1 MKHTHVGNFP
11 LKIPDAL
18 QLGIKHYVMGVE
30 GCPPTLV
37 DKTSECP
44 QGLLSPSASGQ
55 QPFLPLQMSSPPPI
69 QMSATIHRNYREPPI
84 GRNSCSHTWHLC
96 VQTIN
101 ESEVLDLYVIDTP
114 ESAVHRLC
122 ITLHKQRCH
131 AVGTRAYVNGGMQT

>member
-1 MKHTHVGNFP
+1 MKHTHVGNFS

-55 QPFLPLQMSSPPPI
+55 QPFLPLQMSSPPPFKCQPPFI
-69 QMSATIHRNYREPPI
+69 ETIENRQLAEIP
-84 GRNSCSHTWHLC
+84 
-96 VQTIN
+96 V
-101 ESEVLDLYVIDTP
+101 VIP
-114 ESAVHRLC
+114 GIYAC
-122 ITLHKQRCH
+122 KQ
-131 AVGTRAYVNGGMQT
+131 